1 MTTPDAA
8 RAASRF
14 TPDCALAIAQVVHYG
29 QIDKAGEPYIGHV
42 MRVMGRLD
50 DDEQRIVAALHDVLE
65 DGPRRG
71 WPITPDHL
79 RAAGVPPDALA
90 AVVTITHPRGEPD
103 ERYWARV
110 AQNPLARAVKLAD
123 IADNSDPDRLARLKP
138 SVRDRLSE
146 KYTKAWAALDGP

>member
-1 MTTPDAA
+1 MATPDAA
-8 RAASRF
+8 SAASSF
-14 TPDCALAIAQVVHYG
+14 TPDCALAIAQVVHHG
-29 QIDKAGEPYIGHV
+29 QTDKAGEPYIGHV
-42 MRVMGRLD
+42 VRVMGRLD

-79 RAAGVPPDALA
+79 RAAGVPPDALT

-146 KYTKAWAALDGP
+146 KYTKARAALGTR